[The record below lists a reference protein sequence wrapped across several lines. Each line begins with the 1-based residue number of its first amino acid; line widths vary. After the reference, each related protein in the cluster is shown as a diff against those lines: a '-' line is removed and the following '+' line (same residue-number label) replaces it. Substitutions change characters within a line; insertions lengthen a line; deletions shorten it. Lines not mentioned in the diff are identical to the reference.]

1 MVDKEISTDIVTYG
15 DPSDPVLRRV
25 AAPVANIDSAVNRI
39 AEAMVAAMLR
49 ANGLGLAAPQIGVS
63 KRIIALDIDGDFHI
77 LINPEI
83 IDLSDDAEEAT
94 EGCLSVPGVDA
105 PVPRRA
111 HAAVRGYTL
120 DEREITIE
128 REGLMARALQ
138 HEIDHLNGVLFID
151 YLSPAKR
158 RFLLKEYARLK
169 REKDK

>member
-1 MVDKEISTDIVTYG
+1 MADKEIPTEIVTYG
-15 DPSDPVLRRV
+15 APGDPVLRRV
-25 AAPVANIDSAVNRI
+25 AAPVENIDSTVNRI

-49 ANGLGLAAPQIGVS
+49 ANGLGLAAPQIGIS

-83 IDLSDDAEEAT
+83 VELSDESEEAT
-94 EGCLSVPGVDA
+94 EGCLSVPGIDA
-105 PVPRRA
+105 QLMRRSR
-111 HAAVRGYTL
+111 AAVRGYTL

-128 REGLMARALQ
+128 REGLMARAIQ

-158 RFLLKEYARLK
+158 RFLLKEYARK
-169 REKDK
+169 QREKDK